1 MTSMIDAADFD
12 LAWLVSDSAD
22 CLAAV
27 VTAGAGPLPES
38 VFRGPVDL
46 LDLESRLLQ
55 LPVVGAA
62 NTLVENGDMTSFL
75 ALAMRGLFVFDWTDV
90 HSSGRAKIDAY
101 QLVAAP
107 SCAIHTFDLPADLGA
122 VALRQRLSSAFGDH
136 LTLDMLMD

>member
-1 MTSMIDAADFD
+1 MTSMIDAAGLDI
-12 LAWLVSDSAD
+12 AWLASDIAD

-38 VFRGPVDL
+38 VFGGPVDL
-46 LDLESRLLQ
+46 SDLENRLLQ

-62 NTLVENGDMTSFL
+62 SVLVDNGDMTSFL
-75 ALAMRGLFVFDWTDV
+75 NLAMRGLFVFDWTDV
-90 HSSGRAKIDAY
+90 HRSDRAKIDAY

-107 SCAIHTFDLPADLGA
+107 SRTIHTFDLPADLCA

-136 LTLDMLMD
+136 LTLDMLVD